1 MKTVYL
7 TRGVRENIEM
17 EVLSSIVS
25 VLEEKENQEN
35 VDYLQIFEFED
46 DVMIN
51 RQEVPEKKEEYK
63 LNFKTQKIKLWAILN
78 VDETI
83 GEYWT
88 ILLPS
93 EY

>member
-17 EVLSSIVS
+17 EVLSSVVS
-25 VLEEKENQEN
+25 VLEEKKNQEN
-35 VDYLQIFEFED
+35 VDYLQIFEFEEG
-46 DVMIN
+46 VMIN
-51 RQEVPEKKEEYK
+51 RQEVPEQKTEYK

>member
-35 VDYLQIFEFED
+35 VDYFQIFEFED

-51 RQEVPEKKEEYK
+51 RQEVPEQKTEYK
-63 LNFKTQKIKLWAILN
+63 LNFKTQKIKLWSILN